1 MAEGSSRQFGG
12 SDDLLEE
19 IPKKKCRRDQI
30 PEDGEQESLKNCKRM
45 QSELKAILERS
56 SQKLSQFLPL
66 LSQAGAREGILY
78 LRNRLT
84 SLKPDILMD
93 PIYIGLFG
101 STGAGKSTLLNAII
115 DKNFFLP
122 VSGSSACTSCVV
134 QINTSRSK
142 QHEAKIHLLTDE
154 EWRDELRGLVALV
167 DPGEDSE
174 DNNERSEVA
183 SKISAIYGRG
193 AETRSYEELCRM
205 RPIVSIPPSRCIIFR
220 EATAEELS
228 DKMCPYIRSPTIAR
242 GETEED
248 GEMEE
253 EDRKTRI
260 WPLIKNVEVT
270 LPYSQVIPEG
280 VVFVDI
286 PGTGDFNSKRDEM
299 WKENINKCSV
309 IWVVNSFQRILGE
322 KIHEMLLREGMKA
335 FQSGMCRDISL
346 VATKSDDLNLDEYR
360 WEKKKKNINKHDA
373 ILERNEAVKQEKSR
387 MIKKKLKEKLPN
399 DLEVVHKADLVYTVS
414 AREYWNEETL
424 SKEET
429 EIPKLRD
436 YIRKFHVKQKR
447 NVLMD
452 HTMEA
457 ITIFSLI
464 ESLQANKHA
473 QYQLAK
479 RNHLREIIVQKIADL
494 EKDISKCF
502 LPIEQSLKD
511 GVEEAKKSYKA
522 AIRTILSRSQGYQ
535 GYHRTLRAVCLKRGV
550 YASRTF
556 YRIDINSSLA
566 QPIYEKIDMNFGN
579 VFRIQM
585 GTCSTLKTCLDAF
598 KGAVQQKLQEA
609 QIKLM
614 ADSEHKLAFLKQETD
629 FIVSEAE
636 KLILQRKANIY
647 QSLVVSIQNDLLLC
661 YEETAAVR
669 GQQAYQKMQT
679 ILSNGIMKAVE
690 SGMFER
696 AENSMREHLQGMKD
710 QITRKLEE
718 DFSNMLSLAFCPWD
732 QLDGKLPDL
741 QNEFLNIRIIHK
753 TLQSAKMS

>member
-1 MAEGSSRQFGG
+1 
-12 SDDLLEE
+12 
-19 IPKKKCRRDQI
+19 
-30 PEDGEQESLKNCKRM
+30 M
-45 QSELKAILERS
+45 QNELKTILEKS
-56 SQKLSQFLPL
+56 SQKLSQFLPVI
-66 LSQAGAREGILY
+66 SQPGAREGILY
-78 LRNRLT
+78 LRNRLI

-154 EWRDELRGLVALV
+154 EWKDELKGLVALV
-167 DPGEDSE
+167 DPSEDSE
-174 DNNERSEVA
+174 DNSERSEA
-183 SKISAIYGRG
+183 ALKISAIYGKG
-193 AETRSYEELCRM
+193 AENKSYEELCRM
-205 RPIVSIPPSRCIIFR
+205 KPIISIPPSRCTIFR
-220 EATAEELS
+220 ETTAEELS
-228 DKMCPYIRSPTIAR
+228 DKMCPYIRSPTIAA
-242 GETEED
+242 
-248 GEMEE
+248 GEMTE
-253 EDRKTRI
+253 EDRKMQI

-346 VATKSDDLNLDEYR
+346 VATKSDDLNLEEYR

-387 MIKKKLKEKLPN
+387 MIKKKLEEKLPN

-414 AREYWNEETL
+414 AREYWQKEIL

-429 EIPKLRD
+429 EIPKLRE
-436 YIRKFHVKQKR
+436 YVRKFYIKQKR

-464 ESLQANKHA
+464 WSLRANKHA

-494 EKDISKCF
+494 EKDIKECF
-502 LPIEQSLKD
+502 LPIEQPLKE

-522 AIRTILSRSQGYQ
+522 AIRSILSRNHGYQ
-535 GYHRTLRAVCLKRGV
+535 GYHQTLRAVCLKKGV

-566 QPIYEKIDMNFGN
+566 QPIYEKIDMNFGK

-598 KGAVQQKLQEA
+598 KEAMQQKLQEA

-614 ADSEHKLAFLKQETD
+614 ADNEHKLAFLKQETD
-629 FIVSEAE
+629 FIVAEAE
-636 KLILQRKANIY
+636 KLVLQKKAEIY

-661 YEETAAVR
+661 YEEAAAVR
-669 GQQAYQKMQT
+669 GQQAYQRMQT
-679 ILSNGIMKAVE
+679 ILSNGIMRAVE

-696 AENSMREHLQGMKD
+696 AENSMREHLQNMKE
-710 QITRKLEE
+710 QITKKLEE

-741 QNEFLNIRIIHK
+741 QNEFLNINFIHK
-753 TLQSAKMS
+753 TLQSATTS

>member
-1 MAEGSSRQFGG
+1 MAEGSSRPSGG
-12 SDDLLEE
+12 NDDSLGET
-19 IPKKKCRRDQI
+19 PKKKCKREQTL
-30 PEDGEQESLKNCKRM
+30 EDVEQESLKYCKKM
-45 QSELKAILERS
+45 QSELKSILEKS
-56 SQKLSQFLPL
+56 SQKLSEFLPI
-66 LSQAGAREGILY
+66 LSQPVAREGILY

-154 EWRDELRGLVALV
+154 EWKDELKGLVALV
-167 DPGEDSE
+167 DPNEDSE
-174 DNNERSEVA
+174 DNSERSEA
-183 SKISAIYGRG
+183 ALKISAIYGKE
-193 AETRSYEELCRM
+193 AETKSYEELCRM
-205 RPIVSIPPSRCIIFR
+205 KPMVSIPPSRCITFR
-220 EATAEELS
+220 ETTAEELS
-228 DKMCPYIRSPTIAR
+228 DKMCPYIRSPTSSR
-242 GETEED
+242 GEM
-248 GEMEE
+248 GE
-253 EDRKTRI
+253 EDRKMQL

-335 FQSGMCRDISL
+335 FQCGMCRDISL
-346 VATKSDDLNLDEYR
+346 VATKSDDLNLDEYK
-360 WEKKKKNINKHDA
+360 WEKKKKDINKHDA

-387 MIKKKLKEKLPN
+387 MIKKKLEEKLPS

-414 AREYWNEETL
+414 AREYWQKEAL

-429 EIPKLRD
+429 EIPKLREYVRRF
-436 YIRKFHVKQKR
+436 YIEQKR

-464 ESLQANKHA
+464 WNLRANKHA

-479 RNHLREIIVQKIADL
+479 RNHLRDIIVQKIADL
-494 EKDISKCF
+494 EKDIKECF
-502 LPIEQSLKD
+502 LPIEQPLRE
-511 GVEEAKKSYKA
+511 GVEEAKKSYKT
-522 AIRTILSRSQGYQ
+522 AIRSILSRNHGYQ
-535 GYHRTLRAVCLKRGV
+535 GFHRTLRAVCLKKGV

-566 QPIYEKIDMNFGN
+566 QPIYEKIDMNFGK

-598 KGAVQQKLQEA
+598 KEAVQQKLQEA

-629 FIVSEAE
+629 FIVGEAE
-636 KLILQRKANIY
+636 KFILQKKAKIY
-647 QSLVVSIQNDLLLC
+647 QSLVVSIQNDLMLC
-661 YEETAAVR
+661 YEEATAVR
-669 GQQAYQKMQT
+669 GLQAYQKMQT
-679 ILSNGIMKAVE
+679 VLSNGIMRAVE

-696 AENSMREHLQGMKD
+696 AENSMREHLRDLKE
-710 QITRKLEE
+710 QITKKLEE
-718 DFSNMLSLAFCPWD
+718 DFSNMLSLAFCPWE

-741 QNEFLNIRIIHK
+741 QNEFLCINFIHK
-753 TLQSAKMS
+753 TLQSVKTS

>member
-1 MAEGSSRQFGG
+1 
-12 SDDLLEE
+12 
-19 IPKKKCRRDQI
+19 
-30 PEDGEQESLKNCKRM
+30 M
-45 QSELKAILERS
+45 QNELKTILEKS
-56 SQKLSQFLPL
+56 SQKLSQFLPVI
-66 LSQAGAREGILY
+66 SQPGAREGILY
-78 LRNRLT
+78 LRNRLI

-154 EWRDELRGLVALV
+154 EWKDELKGLVALV
-167 DPGEDSE
+167 DPSEDSE
-174 DNNERSEVA
+174 DNSERSEA
-183 SKISAIYGRG
+183 ALKISAIYGKG
-193 AETRSYEELCRM
+193 AENKSYEELCRM
-205 RPIVSIPPSRCIIFR
+205 KPIISIPPSRCTIFR
-220 EATAEELS
+220 ETTAEELS
-228 DKMCPYIRSPTIAR
+228 DKMCPYIRSPTIAA
-242 GETEED
+242 
-248 GEMEE
+248 GEMTE
-253 EDRKTRI
+253 EDRKMQI

-346 VATKSDDLNLDEYR
+346 VATKSDDLNLEEYR

-414 AREYWNEETL
+414 AREYWQKEIL

-429 EIPKLRD
+429 EIPKLRE
-436 YIRKFHVKQKR
+436 YVRKFYIKQKR

-464 ESLQANKHA
+464 WSLRANKHA

-494 EKDISKCF
+494 EKDIKECF
-502 LPIEQSLKD
+502 LPIEQPLKE

-522 AIRTILSRSQGYQ
+522 AIRSILSRNHGYQ
-535 GYHRTLRAVCLKRGV
+535 GYHQTLRAVCLKKGV

-566 QPIYEKIDMNFGN
+566 QPIYEKIDMNFGK

-598 KGAVQQKLQEA
+598 KEAMQQKLQEA

-614 ADSEHKLAFLKQETD
+614 ADNEHKLAFLKQETD
-629 FIVSEAE
+629 FIVAEAE
-636 KLILQRKANIY
+636 KLVLQKKAEIY

-661 YEETAAVR
+661 YEEAAAVR
-669 GQQAYQKMQT
+669 GQQAYQRMQT
-679 ILSNGIMKAVE
+679 ILSNGIMRAVE

-696 AENSMREHLQGMKD
+696 AENSMREHLQNMKE
-710 QITRKLEE
+710 QITKKLEE

-741 QNEFLNIRIIHK
+741 QNEFLNINFIHK
-753 TLQSAKMS
+753 TLQSATTS

>member
-1 MAEGSSRQFGG
+1 MAEGCSRPPGG
-12 SDDLLEE
+12 NDDSLEE
-19 IPKKKCRRDQI
+19 TPKKKSRRDLI
-30 PEDGEQESLKNCKRM
+30 LEDGERETLKNCKRM
-45 QSELKAILERS
+45 QSELKTILEKS
-56 SQKLSQFLPL
+56 SQKLSQFLPVF
-66 LSQAGAREGILY
+66 SQPGAREGILY

-154 EWRDELRGLVALV
+154 EWKDELKGLVALV
-167 DPGEDSE
+167 DPSEDSE
-174 DNNERSEVA
+174 DNSERSEA
-183 SKISAIYGRG
+183 ALKISAIYGKG
-193 AETRSYEELCRM
+193 AETKSYEELCRM
-205 RPIVSIPPSRCIIFR
+205 KPVVSIPPSRCIIFR
-220 EATAEELS
+220 ETTAEELS
-228 DKMCPYIRSPTIAR
+228 DKMCPYIRSPTSAV
-242 GETEED
+242 GEMKEED
-248 GEMEE
+248 TKMQ
-253 EDRKTRI
+253 I

-346 VATKSDDLNLDEYR
+346 VATKSDDLNLEEYR

-373 ILERNEAVKQEKSR
+373 ILERNAAVKQEKSR
-387 MIKKKLKEKLPN
+387 MIKKKLEEKLPN

-414 AREYWNEETL
+414 AREYWQEETL

-429 EIPKLRD
+429 EIPKLRE
-436 YIRKFHVKQKR
+436 YVRRFYVEQKR

-464 ESLQANKHA
+464 WSLRANKHA

-479 RNHLREIIVQKIADL
+479 RNHLREIMVQKIADL
-494 EKDISKCF
+494 EKDIKKCF
-502 LPIEQSLKD
+502 LPIEQPLKE
-511 GVEEAKKSYKA
+511 GVEEAKKSYKT
-522 AIRTILSRSQGYQ
+522 AIRSILSRNHGYQ
-535 GYHRTLRAVCLKRGV
+535 GYHQTLRAVCLKKGV

-566 QPIYEKIDMNFGN
+566 QPIYEKIDMNFGK

-598 KGAVQQKLQEA
+598 KEAVQQKLQEA

-614 ADSEHKLAFLKQETD
+614 ADNEHKLAFLKQETD

-636 KLILQRKANIY
+636 KLVLQKKAEIY

-661 YEETAAVR
+661 YEEAAAVR
-669 GQQAYQKMQT
+669 GQQAYQRMQT
-679 ILSNGIMKAVE
+679 ILSNGIMRAVE

-696 AENSMREHLQGMKD
+696 AESSMKEHLQDMKE
-710 QITRKLEE
+710 QITKKLEE

-741 QNEFLNIRIIHK
+741 QNEFLNISFIHK

>member
-1 MAEGSSRQFGG
+1 
-12 SDDLLEE
+12 
-19 IPKKKCRRDQI
+19 
-30 PEDGEQESLKNCKRM
+30 M
-45 QSELKAILERS
+45 QNELKTILEKS
-56 SQKLSQFLPL
+56 SQKLSQFLPVI
-66 LSQAGAREGILY
+66 SQPGAREGILY
-78 LRNRLT
+78 LRNRLI

-154 EWRDELRGLVALV
+154 EWKDELKGLVALV
-167 DPGEDSE
+167 DPSEDSE
-174 DNNERSEVA
+174 DNSERSEA
-183 SKISAIYGRG
+183 ALKISAIYGKG
-193 AETRSYEELCRM
+193 AENKSYEELCRM
-205 RPIVSIPPSRCIIFR
+205 KPIISIPPSRCTIFR
-220 EATAEELS
+220 ETTAEELS
-228 DKMCPYIRSPTIAR
+228 DKMCPYIRSPTIAA
-242 GETEED
+242 
-248 GEMEE
+248 GEMTE
-253 EDRKTRI
+253 EDRKMQI

-346 VATKSDDLNLDEYR
+346 VATKSDDLNLEEYR

-387 MIKKKLKEKLPN
+387 MIKKKLEEKLPN

-414 AREYWNEETL
+414 AREYWQKEIL

-429 EIPKLRD
+429 EIPKLRE
-436 YIRKFHVKQKR
+436 YVRKFYIKQKR

-464 ESLQANKHA
+464 WSLRANKHA

-494 EKDISKCF
+494 EKDIKECF
-502 LPIEQSLKD
+502 LPIEQPLKE

-522 AIRTILSRSQGYQ
+522 AIRSILSRNHGYQ
-535 GYHRTLRAVCLKRGV
+535 GYHQTLRAVCLKKGV

-566 QPIYEKIDMNFGN
+566 QPIYEKIDMNFGK

-598 KGAVQQKLQEA
+598 KEAMQQKLQEA

-614 ADSEHKLAFLKQETD
+614 ADNEHKLAFLKQETD
-629 FIVSEAE
+629 FIVAEAE
-636 KLILQRKANIY
+636 KLVLQKKAEIY

-661 YEETAAVR
+661 YEEAAAVR
-669 GQQAYQKMQT
+669 GQQAYQRMQT
-679 ILSNGIMKAVE
+679 ILSNGIMRAVE

-696 AENSMREHLQGMKD
+696 AENSMREHLQNMKE
-710 QITRKLEE
+710 QITKKLEE
-718 DFSNMLSLAFCPWD
+718 DFSNMLSLAFCP
-732 QLDGKLPDL
+732 
-741 QNEFLNIRIIHK
+741 
-753 TLQSAKMS
+753 